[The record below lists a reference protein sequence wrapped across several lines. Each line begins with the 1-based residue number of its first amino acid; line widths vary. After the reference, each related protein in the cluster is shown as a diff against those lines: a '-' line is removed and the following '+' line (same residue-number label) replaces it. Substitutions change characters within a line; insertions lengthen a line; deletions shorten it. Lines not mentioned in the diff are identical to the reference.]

1 MPIGHGPGGRSE
13 TPRSQLSHPSRPRFL
28 GIGQDPGPSPLS
40 ARVLPGS
47 VCLGDARVCPPGAS
61 VLPEPPHPGQRPG
74 TQHPCGSPCVRGG
87 HGVGMGPVRPQA
99 ALPQALAAS
108 RFPAA
113 PLRNP

>member
-47 VCLGDARVCPPGAS
+47 VCLGDERVCPPGAS
-61 VLPEPPHPGQRPG
+61 VLPEPPHLGQRPG
-74 TQHPCGSPCVRGG
+74 TQHPCGSPCIRGG
-87 HGVGMGPVRPQA
+87 HGVGTGPVCPQA